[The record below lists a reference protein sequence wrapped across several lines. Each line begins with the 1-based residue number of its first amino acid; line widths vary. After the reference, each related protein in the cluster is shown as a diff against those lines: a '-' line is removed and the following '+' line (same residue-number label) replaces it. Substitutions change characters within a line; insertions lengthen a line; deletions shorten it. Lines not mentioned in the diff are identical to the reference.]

1 MARDRPGPPTS
12 IGGDVLG
19 IPRGV
24 TGPRRER
31 AVRLAGFLMSREA
44 QERLVAGNA
53 WPAIRAD
60 AYGQVPAAQ
69 RETFEAVRRAL
80 DDGWHRP
87 GVPYWPDVSDA
98 MNEAVRRI
106 LQGGE
111 PVRPV
116 LDRLH
121 AAIGEAARRKGAAY
135 PPAR

>member
-1 MARDRPGPPTS
+1 
-12 IGGDVLG
+12 
-19 IPRGV
+19 
-24 TGPRRER
+24 
-31 AVRLAGFLMSREA
+31 MSREA

-80 DDGWHRP
+80 EDGWHRP
-87 GVPYWPDVSDA
+87 SVAYWPDVSDA

-111 PVRPV
+111 PVGPT

-121 AAIGEAARRKGAAY
+121 AAVAEAARRKGAPY
-135 PPAR
+135 PPPR